1 MDRAHSCSHKV
12 FLESVCAVCDVG
24 GHRRHR
30 GLFHSLCTRDE
41 LVLCLLLPGA
51 RSFGLS
57 LLSVL
62 TERLLELGL
71 FGSLIFS

>member
-24 GHRRHR
+24 G
-30 GLFHSLCTRDE
+30 LCTRDE